1 MEKIMKTVID
11 VGSNSIRFLS
21 DYKGT
26 LEERLLYTR
35 LGEET
40 SENGEISEVAY
51 LRTLE
56 GLRSLLAL
64 VPKNANLV
72 ITATSALREARNR
85 EMICERFFHDTGH
98 AIKVLSG
105 EEEAYYNYMGVRAG
119 LGKKALVLD
128 IGGGSTELVMEGAGG
143 IISQS
148 LAIGAVRFYEAP
160 EAFLPLEAF
169 FEPFKG
175 FKNSPDELVGTGGTI
190 TSLAMLLA
198 KETTYKP
205 ELVDGYMITRC
216 EVVGL
221 MEALK
226 KSPELLSPLPQKR
239 RDIFPSGLV
248 ILERLMTYLSKDRL
262 IASTKDGLYGLY
274 QFME

>member
-11 VGSNSIRFLS
+11 IGSNSIRFLS
-21 DYKGT
+21 DYKGA

-35 LGEET
+35 LGEQT
-40 SENGEISEVAY
+40 SEKGEISEAAY

-64 VPKNANLV
+64 VPKKENLV
-72 ITATSALREARNR
+72 ITATSALREATNR
-85 EMICERFFHDTGH
+85 EVICERFFHDTGH
-98 AIKVLSG
+98 EIRVLSG
-105 EEEAYYNYMGVRAG
+105 EEEAYYNYMGVKAG

-128 IGGGSTELVMEGAGG
+128 IGGGSTELVMEGPGG
-143 IISQS
+143 ILSQS
-148 LAIGAVRFYEAP
+148 LAIGAVRYYEAP
-160 EAFLPLEAF
+160 EAFLPLDAF

-175 FKNSPDELVGTGGTI
+175 FKASSDALVGTGGTI

-198 KETTYKP
+198 GLTTYKP
-205 ELVDGYMITRC
+205 ELVDGYMITRL
-216 EVVGL
+216 EL
-221 MEALK
+221 RTFMESLEA
-226 KSPELLSPLPQKR
+226 SPLLLSFLPQKR
-239 RDIFPSGLV
+239 RDIFPSGLA
-248 ILERLMTYLSKDRL
+248 ILAGLMDYLAKDRL